1 MGAGCEGSRVGGL
14 MPQSLAGGPENS
26 RRVPG
31 HTNSF
36 DIPNLEGGVSYTVKV
51 TALIGNREGNPVSV
65 VVTTRECWGRG
76 HHPRV
81 ALGTLAPNACPSAP
95 QRRQPPCALS
105 AASRWPKP
113 QSTAC
118 A

>member
-1 MGAGCEGSRVGGL
+1 MGLGCEGSSVGGL
-14 MPQSLAGGPENS
+14 MPQSLTGSSENS

-31 HTNSF
+31 HINSF

-65 VVTTRECWGRG
+65 VVTTRKCWGRG

-81 ALGTLAPNACPSAP
+81 ALSTSAPNTCPSAP
-95 QRRQPPCALS
+95 QRRQSPYAPS
-105 AASRWPKP
+105 VASR
-113 QSTAC
+113 
-118 A
+118 